1 MSGINGSMTYAQILA
16 ARKAMRAPKIIYTPA
31 LIRRLKKLAG
41 QGRPNTGRIS

>member
-1 MSGINGSMTYAQILA
+1 MTPAEIRKI
-16 ARKAMRAPKIIYTPA
+16 RKALATKIVYTPA